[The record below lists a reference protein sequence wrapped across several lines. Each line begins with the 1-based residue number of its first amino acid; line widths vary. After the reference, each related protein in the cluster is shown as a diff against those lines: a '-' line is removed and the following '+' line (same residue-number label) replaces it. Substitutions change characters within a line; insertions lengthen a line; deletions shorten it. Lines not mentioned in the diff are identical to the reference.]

1 VSVRTVLVCAVQVPL
16 VHGGAEI
23 LVNELV
29 AQLRARGYES
39 ELVSLPFKWYP
50 KEEIFA
56 HAAAWRC
63 IDLTESNGRPI
74 DCVIAT
80 KFPSYFVRHPNKA
93 VWLVHQHRAAY
104 DLAGTPYC
112 TDFEWTDADVG
123 SRQRL
128 FDLDRRMIGEAR
140 RVFTI
145 GAVPTARLEKYN
157 GLRAPA
163 LHPPPRLSGRLRRG
177 PYGDY
182 FLSVGRLETLKRVDL
197 AIRAL
202 ARSRTPA
209 RLVVVGDGTQREALG
224 RVAEESDVA
233 DRVEFAGSVTDEAL
247 VDLYAGARAV
257 VFAPFDE
264 DYGYVT
270 LEAFLSGK
278 PVVTARDS
286 GGTLEFVEDGV
297 NGFVCEPSPEGIGAA
312 LARLAADPGRA
323 AALGDAGYD
332 RGRLVTWDG
341 VVEKLVGASQD
352 DRSASGLA

>member
-1 VSVRTVLVCAVQVPL
+1 MSVRTVLVCGVQVPL

-23 LVNELV
+23 LVSELV
-29 AQLRARGYES
+29 SQLQARGYES

-63 IDLTESNGRPI
+63 IDLSEANGRRI

-80 KFPSYFVRHPNKA
+80 KFPSYFVRHSNKA
-93 VWLVHQHRAAY
+93 IWLVHQHRAAY

-112 TDFEWTDADVG
+112 LDFEWTESDVG

-128 FDLDRRMIGEAR
+128 FDLDRRMIGEAK
-140 RVFTI
+140 RVYTI
-145 GAVPTARLEKYN
+145 GGVPTARLEKYN
-157 GLRAPA
+157 GIRAPA
-163 LHPPPRLSGRLRRG
+163 LHPPPKLAARLRPG
-177 PYGDY
+177 PFGDY

-202 ARSRTPA
+202 ALVPPPA
-209 RLVVVGDGTQREALG
+209 CLVVVGDGTQRDALRAIADEAG
-224 RVAEESDVA
+224 VA
-233 DRVEFAGSVTDEAL
+233 DRVEFRGSVDDDTL
-247 VDLYAGARAV
+247 VRLYSGARAV
-257 VFAPFDE
+257 IFAPFDE

-278 PVVTARDS
+278 PVVTAADS
-286 GGTLEFVEDGV
+286 GGTLEFVSDGV
-297 NGFVCEPSPEGIGAA
+297 TGRVCEPAPRAVADA
-312 LARLAADPGRA
+312 LADLMSDPRRA
-323 AALGDAGYD
+323 AGLGDAALE

-341 VVEKLVGASQD
+341 VIEQLLGI
-352 DRSASGLA
+352 

>member
-1 VSVRTVLVCAVQVPL
+1 VSIRTVLVCGVQVPL

-23 LVNELV
+23 LVAELV
-29 AQLRARGYES
+29 SQLRARGYES

-63 IDLTESNGRPI
+63 VDLSEANGRAI

-80 KFPSYFVRHPNKA
+80 KFPSYFVRHPNKSI
-93 VWLVHQHRAAY
+93 WLVHQHRAAY

-112 TDFEWTDADVG
+112 LDFEWTDADVAG
-123 SRQRL
+123 RQRL
-128 FDLDRRMIGEAR
+128 FDLDRRMIGEAK

-145 GAVPTARLEKYN
+145 GGVPTARLQKYN
-157 GLRAPA
+157 GLHAPA
-163 LHPPPRLSGRLRRG
+163 LYPPPKLAGRLRPG
-177 PYGDY
+177 PIGNY
-182 FLSVGRLETLKRVDL
+182 FLSVSRLETLKRVDL

-202 ARSRTPA
+202 AHVPPPA
-209 RLVVVGDGTQREALG
+209 RLVVVGEGTQREALAATAQEAG
-224 RVAEESDVA
+224 IA
-233 DRVEFAGSVTDEAL
+233 DRVDFVGVVDDETL
-247 VDLYAGARAV
+247 VGLYSGACAV

-278 PVVTARDS
+278 PVITARDS
-286 GGTLEFVEDGV
+286 GGPLEFVTDGV
-297 NGFVCEPSPEGIGAA
+297 TGCVCEPTSPAIADA
-312 LARLAADPGRA
+312 MARLASDPRRA
-323 AALGDAGYD
+323 AALGDAALG

-341 VVEKLVGASQD
+341 VIEKLLGQP
-352 DRSASGLA
+352 